1 MLEGLEATDNQALEN
16 DKRGFGLFL
25 EQRPKT
31 RERLALLPHSVD
43 TEGSQHKGNIFD
55 RLPKPAL
62 HMSLRCVLCV
72 PVRPLGEHASQG
84 EVDLR
89 VPGGHQS
96 VGILQPKHDDLR
108 IHGCVPA
115 ICFLVPA
122 ATASLH
128 PYRPLQL
135 LLDIGGVSPFC
146 LFLDLVRVHFSIQDG
161 LHELQAV
168 VDCILRRQND
178 TGMSS
183 GRVRP
188 MLEYISVEE

>member
-1 MLEGLEATDNQALEN
+1 MHRKVKLTCEY
-16 DKRGFGLFL
+16 
-25 EQRPKT
+25 
-31 RERLALLPHSVD
+31 LAGISQS
-43 TEGSQHKGNIFD
+43 GSSG
-55 RLPKPAL
+55 
-62 HMSLRCVLCV
+62 
-72 PVRPLGEHASQG
+72 
-84 EVDLR
+84 
-89 VPGGHQS
+89 
-96 VGILQPKHDDLR
+96 PKHDDLR

-122 ATASLH
+122 ATAPLH

-135 LLDIGGVSPFC
+135 LLDIGGVGPFC
-146 LFLDLVRVHFSIQDG
+146 LFLDLVRVHLSIQDG

-188 MLEYISVEE
+188 MLEYISMEE